1 MHQGEYAIL
10 GYHNFEM
17 ITSPLVYTSYP
28 KIISK
33 IVIFFILCYSK
44 TMKKLTGVFEAKKK
58 NGQLYFR
65 SSITCKG
72 RHISLGSFDFAEDAH
87 AAYLEADRILHDPS
101 IYQIDLLET
110 YFSHVEK
117 NTQKRKKSFAKIDF
131 LTFEKVV
138 ILLNFR
144 DNNIYFHS
152 PIYLYKHFFHYYL
165 EAGYHLTF
173 DKEDLFYYSSH
184 KIMRRGNHLF
194 VADYGMQVTITGRYG
209 IRNFAV
215 KDRDYRFINQDDTD
229 FRYSNI
235 EIINP
240 YHGVLRE
247 GPFGNYTYRVLIHI
261 KGNYTIGIYD
271 NVETA
276 AIAYNKAADLCHQYG
291 IEKKFPVNYIET
303 MSPKTY
309 AEIYSDVNIS
319 ESFLNMLISGCSQ

>member
-1 MHQGEYAIL
+1 
-10 GYHNFEM
+10 
-17 ITSPLVYTSYP
+17 
-28 KIISK
+28 
-33 IVIFFILCYSK
+33 
-44 TMKKLTGVFEAKKK
+44 MKKLAGVFETKKK
-58 NGQLYFR
+58 NGQTYYR
-65 SSITCKG
+65 SSITYKG
-72 RHISLGSFDFAEDAH
+72 RHISLGSFETAEAAH
-87 AAYLEADRILHDPS
+87 CAYLEADRILYDS
-101 IYQIDLLET
+101 SSYQIDLLET
-110 YFSHVEK
+110 YFSPIK
-117 NTQKRKKSFAKIDF
+117 NNTKKDRKSFAKID
-131 LTFEKVV
+131 LLSFEKAV

-144 DNNIYFHS
+144 DNDIYFHS
-152 PIYLYKHFFHYYL
+152 PIYLYKNFFHYYL
-165 EAGYHLTF
+165 APNYHLTF

-194 VADYGMQVTITGRYG
+194 VADYGMQVTIASRYG

-247 GPFGNYTYRVLIHI
+247 GTFGNYSYRVLIHI
-261 KGNYTIGIYD
+261 NGNYIVGIYD

-291 IEKKFPVNYIET
+291 IDKKFPVNYIET

-309 AEIYSDVNIS
+309 AEIYSEVSIS
-319 ESFLNMLISGCSQ
+319 EALLKMLTSGCNQQS

>member
-1 MHQGEYAIL
+1 
-10 GYHNFEM
+10 
-17 ITSPLVYTSYP
+17 
-28 KIISK
+28 
-33 IVIFFILCYSK
+33 
-44 TMKKLTGVFEAKKK
+44 MKKLAGVFETKKK
-58 NGQLYFR
+58 NGQTYYR
-65 SSITCKG
+65 SSITYKG
-72 RHISLGSFDFAEDAH
+72 RHISLGSFETAEAAH
-87 AAYLEADRILHDPS
+87 CAYTEADRILYSPNKF
-101 IYQIDLLET
+101 QIENLET
-110 YFSHVEK
+110 YFQTSDTASK
-117 NTQKRKKSFAKIDF
+117 KRKKSFAKIDV
-131 LTFEKVV
+131 LSFEKAV

-144 DNNIYFHS
+144 DNDLYFHS
-152 PIYLYKHFFHYYL
+152 PIYLHKNYFHYYL

-194 VADYGMQVTITGRYG
+194 VADYGMQVTIASRYG

-247 GPFGNYTYRVLIHI
+247 GNYGSYMYRTLIHI
-261 KGNYTIGIYD
+261 NGNYIIGVYD

-291 IEKKFPVNYIET
+291 IQKNFPVNYIET

-309 AEIYSDVNIS
+309 ADIYSDVKIS
-319 ESFLNMLISGCSQ
+319 ESFLRMLTSVRNPQN

>member
-1 MHQGEYAIL
+1 MKFSFQIPVI
-10 GYHNFEM
+10 FQK
-17 ITSPLVYTSYP
+17 ITSSIGYTSFP
-28 KIISK
+28 KKISK

-65 SSITCKG
+65 SSITFKG
-72 RHISLGSFDFAEDAH
+72 RHISLGSFDIAEDAH
-87 AAYLEADRILHDPS
+87 SAYLEADRILHDPQS
-101 IYQIDLLET
+101 FRIEWLET
-110 YFSHVEK
+110 YFSHAEK
-117 NTQKRKKSFAKIDF
+117 KATKGKKSSAKIDI
-131 LTFEKVV
+131 LSFEKVV

-165 EAGYHLTF
+165 EAGYHLIF

-194 VADYGMQVTITGRYG
+194 VADYGMQVTIASRYG

-247 GPFGNYTYRVLIHI
+247 GTFGNYTYRVLIHI
-261 KGNYTIGIYD
+261 NGNYIVGIYD

-291 IEKKFPVNYIET
+291 IFKKFPVNYIET

-309 AEIYSDVNIS
+309 AEIYSKVELS
-319 ESFLNMLISGCSQ
+319 KSFLSMLTSGYNQ